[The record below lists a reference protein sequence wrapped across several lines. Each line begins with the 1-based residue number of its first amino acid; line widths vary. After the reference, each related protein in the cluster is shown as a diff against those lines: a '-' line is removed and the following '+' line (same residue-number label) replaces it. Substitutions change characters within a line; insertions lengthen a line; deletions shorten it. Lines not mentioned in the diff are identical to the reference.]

1 MRLAV
6 LAVTR
11 NGALLGER
19 IVAGLKEHQVDL
31 YCKGRFA
38 GGGRSIEGPFGT
50 FVGSIFRRYD
60 GLVFITALGIA
71 VRAIAP
77 HIRSKAEDPAVVVM
91 DEQGKHTISV
101 LSGHLGGANALATLL
116 ASLLGA
122 EPVITTATDVQGKPS
137 VETIAQDHD
146 LRIEDLRKAKRVN
159 AAIVDGG
166 RVGVFSDIEIRT
178 ALPEGTEVRPLE
190 QLGSDGES
198 YEAVLVITN
207 RELPVPENA
216 AVLRPRNLVAGI
228 GARRG
233 VGRERVLEA
242 LRRAFAEA
250 GLSIRSLRA
259 LATVEPKARERG
271 IVEAAESL
279 GIPLQVVGLEE
290 VRGVE
295 GEFET
300 SEYVRRAIGVG
311 AVCEPASV
319 LGGRKARLRQGKRKL
334 EGVTVAIAEEEP

>member
-19 IVAGLKEHQVDL
+19 IVAGLKEYRVDL

-38 GGGRSIEGPFGT
+38 GGGRPIEGSFGT
-50 FVGSIFRRYD
+50 FVGRIFRRYD

-71 VRAIAP
+71 IRAIAP

-91 DEQGKHTISV
+91 DEGRRHAISV
-101 LSGHLGGANALATLL
+101 LSGHLGGANALATRL

-146 LRIEDLRKAKRVN
+146 LRIEDLGKAKGVN
-159 AAIVDGG
+159 AAIVNGG
-166 RVGVFSDIEIRT
+166 RVGVFSDIEIKT
-178 ALPEGTEVRPLE
+178 TLPEGMEVRPLAR
-190 QLGSDGES
+190 LES
-198 YEAVLVITN
+198 EGCGYDALLMITN

-228 GARRG
+228 GSRRG

-242 LRRAFAEA
+242 LRRALAEA
-250 GLSIRSLRA
+250 GLSIHSLKA
-259 LATVEPKARERG
+259 LATVEPKAREKG
-271 IVEAAESL
+271 VVEAAESL
-279 GIPLQVVGLEE
+279 GIPLEVVRLEE

-295 GEFET
+295 KDFET

-311 AVCEPASV
+311 AVCEPAAV